1 MALFG
6 NTSFKIMEQGLDN
19 VWYKQ
24 KIISQNI
31 ANVSTPNYKAKTVT
45 FGAVLKDKCRC
56 RYHAAQQDGTRLDMT
71 VHVTEEPN
79 TTQRLD
85 GNNVDMEKEAVALS
99 DAQYQYSTLIDKTI
113 NEFNMIR
120 TAIQK

>member
-6 NTSFKIMEQGLDN
+6 NTSFRIMEQGLDN

-31 ANVSTPNYKAKTVT
+31 ANVSTPNYKAKTVH
-45 FGAVLKDKCRC
+45 FGTVLREKCKC
-56 RYHAAQQDGTRLDMT
+56 RYHDTPQEEARLDMT
-71 VHVTEEPN
+71 VRVTEESN

-120 TAIQK
+120 TALQK